1 MVVGRPRPRTLGIL
15 SPTDPGPDSTSDP
28 EVMTPAMVFLFA
40 ASCGIA
46 VASLYYAQPL
56 LPSIA
61 RSLHTS
67 SGTATLVVTGAQI
80 GYGLGLALLVPLGD
94 MLVRRRLV
102 PGILVVSAAALFVAA
117 LSPTITVLIGAVA
130 VAGVC
135 SVAAQILV
143 PFGAQLA
150 GDSNRGQVV
159 GTIMSGLLLGIL
171 LARTFSGLI
180 AQVAGWR
187 AVYVVAGAV
196 VLALVG
202 LLARTL
208 PGEDVRPHRN
218 YGELLGSVVYLM
230 RSEPTLRLRSAFG
243 GLLFA
248 AFTVLW
254 TSLAFLLA
262 KPPYRYSEAVIGLFG
277 LLGASGALMAS
288 LSGRLADRGHERL
301 VTGASLAITVA
312 SFGLLALGDH
322 RLWALIAGIVLADL
336 GIQSTHVQNQQVIFA
351 IDPEARSRL
360 NTGYMVCYFIGG
372 SIGSATTGIVYSSRG
387 WPGAVVL
394 GAGYSGA
401 AFVLWLAILAIRR
414 RGDDTLSAS
423 QGGKNGSH
431 GRVQSI

>member
-1 MVVGRPRPRTLGIL
+1 
-15 SPTDPGPDSTSDP
+15 
-28 EVMTPAMVFLFA
+28 MVFLFA
-40 ASCGIA
+40 AACGIS
-46 VASLYYAQPL
+46 VASLYYGQPL

-67 SGTATLVVTGAQI
+67 SGTATLVVTGAQV

-102 PGILVVSAAALFVAA
+102 PGILVISAAALFVAA
-117 LSPTITVLIGAVA
+117 LAPTITVLIGAVA

-135 SVAAQILV
+135 SVSAQILV
-143 PFGAQLA
+143 PFGAELA

-180 AQVAGWR
+180 AQLAGWR

-202 LLARTL
+202 LLARAL
-208 PGEDVRPHRN
+208 PDEKVRPHRN
-218 YGELLGSVVYLM
+218 YPELLGSVVYLM
-230 RSEPTLRLRSAFG
+230 RSQPALRLRSAFG

-262 KPPYRYSEAVIGLFG
+262 KDPYHYSEAVIGLFG

-301 VTGASLAITVA
+301 VTGASLAITVG
-312 SFGLLALGDH
+312 SFGLLALGAH
-322 RLWALIAGIVLADL
+322 QLWALIAGILVADL

-351 IDPEARSRL
+351 IDPKARSRL

-394 GAGYSGA
+394 GAAYSGA
-401 AFVLWLAILAIRR
+401 ALALWVVSQGLRR
-414 RGDDTLSAS
+414 RRAVPLAVGRRD
-423 QGGKNGSH
+423 KNGGH
-431 GRVQSI
+431 GRIQSV

>member
-1 MVVGRPRPRTLGIL
+1 
-15 SPTDPGPDSTSDP
+15 
-28 EVMTPAMVFLFA
+28 MTPGMVFLFA
-40 ASCGIA
+40 AACGVA

-61 RSLHTS
+61 QSLHTS

-80 GYGLGLALLVPLGD
+80 GYGLGLAMLVPLGD

-102 PGILVVSAAALFVAA
+102 PGILVISAAALFVAA
-117 LSPTITVLIGAVA
+117 LAPTITVLIAAVA

-143 PFGAQLA
+143 PFGAHLA
-150 GDSNRGQVV
+150 SDANRGRVV

-187 AVYVVAGAV
+187 SVYVVAGGV
-196 VLALVG
+196 VLLLVG
-202 LLARTL
+202 ILARTL
-208 PGEDVRPHRN
+208 PGEDVRPHHS

-254 TSLAFLLA
+254 TSLSFLLA
-262 KPPYRYSEAVIGLFG
+262 KPPYHYSEAVIGLFG
-277 LLGASGALMAS
+277 LLGASGALMAT

-301 VTGASLAITVA
+301 VTGASIAITVG
-312 SFGLLALGDH
+312 SFGLLALGAH
-322 RLWALIAGIVLADL
+322 QLWALIAGIVVADL

-351 IDPEARSRL
+351 IDPESRSRL

-372 SIGSATTGIVYSSRG
+372 SIGSATTGIVYSGSG
-387 WPGAVVL
+387 WRGAVIL
-394 GAGYSGA
+394 GAAYSGA
-401 AFVLWLAILAIRR
+401 ALVLWLVNQGLQR
-414 RGDDTLSAS
+414 RGHDTLSGVG
-423 QGGKNGSH
+423 GGKNGGH